1 MREAIILVLIL
12 VSAACY
18 GQVNIEDKRMERES
32 SGFSG
37 SVNLSITLER
47 GNSEL
52 TEVVGKPQ
60 LIFRAGRSQWLLL
73 NSYSFVETDESS
85 VVNEGFSHLRYNFN
99 ISSVVIIEALAQY
112 GFDREQDLDSR
123 LLIGSGLRFV
133 VLEGGNAELALG
145 VTGMY
150 EREELVSTGELIE
163 TPRNSD
169 YIAVRFAANDI
180 VTLSNTV
187 YVQPAFD
194 DIGDIRVLDNLELS
208 AALSTWLEITLSLEY
223 RYDSEPP
230 DDIKEYDL
238 SLENGLAVRF

>member
-1 MREAIILVLIL
+1 MKRAIIAVMIL
-12 VSAACY
+12 ASAVSY
-18 GQVNIEDKRMERES
+18 GQINIEDKRMERGS
-32 SGFSG
+32 SAFSG
-37 SVNLSITLER
+37 SVNLSVQLER

-52 TEVVGKPQ
+52 TEIVGKPG
-60 LIFRAGRSQWLLL
+60 LIFRAGRSQWFLL

-85 VVNEGFSHLRYNFN
+85 VVNEGFSHLRYNYN
-99 ISSVVIIEALAQY
+99 ISNVAIFETLVQY

-123 LLIGSGLRFV
+123 LLIGSGMRFV
-133 VLEGGNAELALG
+133 VAAGETAELALG

-150 EREELVSTGELIE
+150 EREKLVSTGELIE

-169 YIAVRFAANDI
+169 YIALRLAANDNI
-180 VTLSNTV
+180 TLSNTV

-194 DIGDIRVLDNLELS
+194 DIGDIRVLDNLEIS

-223 RYDSEPP
+223 RYDSDPP

-238 SLENGLAVRF
+238 SLENGLTVRF